1 MSLNITA
8 LDNHIPRDFSRL
20 IIAVLY
26 HPPSANNKLML
37 EYTEVKYPSCGL
49 IIAGDF
55 NKLPIQHICRQF
67 QLKQIVNSPTRG
79 SSKLDLI
86 LTNLAA
92 FYDISEGSKGITHYL
107 GDKNRFDVS
116 SKGLCSKRRI
126 CVIPLLPSDVDIRY
140 LHWPHIEVFYDIPS
154 CVPPLGLSV
163 HLTVFM
169 SPKLR
174 SKDSKAT
181 QVYHVRDKR
190 PSTIQ
195 RL

>member
-1 MSLNITA
+1 MLKYLQSSLESI
-8 LDNHIPRDFSRL
+8 
-20 IIAVLY
+20 
-26 HPPSANNKLML
+26 
-37 EYTEVKYPSCGL
+37 EVKYPSCGL

-55 NKLPIQHICRQF
+55 NKLPIQHICHQF

-92 FYDISEGSKGITHYL
+92 FYDIS
-107 GDKNRFDVS
+107 
-116 SKGLCSKRRI
+116 
-126 CVIPLLPSDVDIRY
+126 
-140 LHWPHIEVFYDIPS
+140 S
-154 CVPPLGLSV
+154 CAPPLRLFD
-163 HLTVFM
+163 HPTVFV

-190 PSTIQ
+190 PSTIR
-195 RL
+195 RLGRFFL